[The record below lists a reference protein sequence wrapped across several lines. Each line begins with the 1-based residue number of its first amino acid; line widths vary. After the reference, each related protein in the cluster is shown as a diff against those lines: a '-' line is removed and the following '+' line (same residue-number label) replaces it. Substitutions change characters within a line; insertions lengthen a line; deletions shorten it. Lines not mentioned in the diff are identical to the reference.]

1 MQLKIPQIQG
11 FAPDEASFSAGKKL
25 ARDGSFTKLFIDE
38 SGLLLFGECKGSG
51 KNPYNVSVDFA
62 SGEPVCRCSC
72 PSRKFPCKHAI
83 GLMACRA
90 EGKAFKAAQVPQD
103 ILDKRAKLEKKAAK
117 AAEDAKAAEGAESPQ
132 PKKPKKP
139 NTGALKKKVASQL
152 EGLALCG
159 KLLGEIA
166 TDGMAS
172 ISPQKLKD
180 LQEQSVKLGDYYI
193 PGIQKEFRALLACF
207 EGMGADPEAAYDAGM
222 AQMLELGL
230 LLKKGRE
237 YLEKKAE
244 DPALNLDIKSGIEA
258 QLGHAWQLSELA
270 ALGLCRKSARLLQ
283 LSFFCHDNQAA
294 MQHEDTGLWL
304 GLDDGT
310 VYLRQNFRPY
320 RASRHI
326 LQEDTKEGVL
336 PVEMLYVYPG
346 GLNPR
351 MRWEGAALS
360 EAASPAD
367 FAKALSLAKTDYAAA
382 IKEIK
387 GQLKDPLSDKNPY
400 ALLAYARIGKAS
412 GGYCVESASG
422 ERIELEN
429 AGGQDI
435 PDTLWLL
442 GHIRP
447 EGAGA
452 ALCRFKLSPDAKK
465 LTAAPLCLI
474 DGERM
479 LRLAF

>member
-1 MQLKIPQIQG
+1 MQLNINQIKG
-11 FAPDEASFSAGKKL
+11 FAPDEAGFSAGKKL
-25 ARDGSFTKLFIDE
+25 AKDGSFTKLFIDE
-38 SGLLLFGECKGSG
+38 DGLLLFGECQGSG

-62 SGEPVCRCSC
+62 GGEPVSRCSC

-83 GLMACRA
+83 GLMVCRA
-90 EGKAFKAAQVPQD
+90 EGKAFQTVKAPQD

-117 AAEDAKAAEGAESPQ
+117 AAENAENPAPA
-132 PKKPKKP
+132 KPKKV
-139 NTGALKKKVASQL
+139 NTGALKKKIASQL
-152 EGLALCG
+152 EGLELCG
-159 KLLGEIA
+159 KLLDEIA
-166 TDGMAS
+166 ADGMAS

-180 LQEQSVKLGDYYI
+180 LHEQSVKLGDFYI

-222 AQMLELGL
+222 AQMLELGM
-230 LLKKGRE
+230 LLKKGKS

-244 DPALNLDIKSGIEA
+244 DPDANLDSKTGIEA

-270 ALGLCRKSARLLQ
+270 AQGLCRKGARLLQ
-283 LSFFCHDNQAA
+283 LSFFCYDNRTA
-294 MQHEDTGLWL
+294 MQYEDTGLWL

-320 RASRHI
+320 KASKHI
-326 LQEDTKEGVL
+326 LQEDTMEGVL

-351 MRWEGAALS
+351 MRWEGASLS
-360 EAASPAD
+360 ETASPAD
-367 FAKALSLAKTDYAAA
+367 FARALSFAKTDYTAAV
-382 IKEIK
+382 KEIK
-387 GQLKDPLSDKNPY
+387 DQLKDPLSDKNPY
-400 ALLAYARIGKAS
+400 ALLSYARIGRAG
-412 GGYCVESASG
+412 GGYCIESASG
-422 ERIELEN
+422 ERIGLEN

-442 GHIRP
+442 GYMRP
-447 EGAGA
+447 EGPGA

-474 DGERM
+474 DGKRM
-479 LRLAF
+479 TRLAF